1 MTNPATLVLAD
12 GTTFHGVAIGQ
23 EGHTVGKVTFNTA
36 MTGYQE
42 ALTDPVSQG
51 QLLAFTYPHIGN
63 SGMNGED
70 AESDRVRAA
79 GLIIRDLPLLTS
91 NFRSDES
98 LEDYLRRNH
107 IIGIAEIDTRRL
119 TRHLR
124 THGSQSGCIVTGQ
137 NPNIAAAAEMA
148 ANHDLQEN
156 ASLVFDVSC
165 ETSYEWH
172 EGQWEL
178 GQGFHQGG
186 EKTLH
191 VVVMDLGVK
200 RDMLRFLAE
209 SGCKV
214 TVVPASTSAEAILA
228 LKPNGIFIST
238 GPAIGNPE
246 HYSEIIEVITTLLAH
261 KIPLFAVG
269 LGHQLFGMALGGM
282 VKPLHHIRS
291 GMNHPVQDLAS
302 GQVMMTQQNQAFIL
316 LEATLP
322 EVVKVTHQ
330 SLIDHSIQG
339 IRLDGQVAYS
349 FQGYPEGDAA
359 PLWNTFIDAMWTK

>member
-12 GTTFHGVAIGQ
+12 GTIFHGVAIGK
-23 EGHTVGKVTFNTA
+23 EGQTVGKITFNTA

-42 ALTDPVSQG
+42 ALTDPAFQG

-63 SGMNGED
+63 SGMNEED
-70 AESDRVRAA
+70 VESDRVRVA

-107 IIGIAEIDTRRL
+107 IVGIAEIDTRRL

-124 THGSQSGCIVTGQ
+124 IHGSQSGCIVTGQ

-156 ASLVFDVSC
+156 ISPVFDVSC
-165 ETSYEWH
+165 ETSYEWN

-178 GQGFHQGG
+178 GQGFHQSG
-186 EKTLH
+186 EKPLH
-191 VVVMDLGVK
+191 VVVIDLGVK

-214 TVVPASTSAEAILA
+214 TVVPASTNSDAILE
-228 LKPNGIFIST
+228 LKPHGIFIST
-238 GPAIGNPE
+238 GPISGNPE
-246 HYSEIIEVITTLLAH
+246 HYSEIIEEITTLLAY

-269 LGHQLFGMALGGM
+269 LGHQLLGMAIGAS
-282 VKPLHHIRS
+282 VKSLHHIRS
-291 GMNHPVQDLAS
+291 GMNHPVQDLAT
-302 GQVMMTQQNQAFIL
+302 GKVMMTQQNQAFIL
-316 LEATLP
+316 QEATLP
-322 EVVKVTHQ
+322 EGVKITHH
-330 SLIDHSIQG
+330 SLIDHSVQG
-339 IRLDGQVAYS
+339 ISLEGQVAYS

-359 PLWNTFIDAMWTK
+359 PLWNTFIDAMWSK